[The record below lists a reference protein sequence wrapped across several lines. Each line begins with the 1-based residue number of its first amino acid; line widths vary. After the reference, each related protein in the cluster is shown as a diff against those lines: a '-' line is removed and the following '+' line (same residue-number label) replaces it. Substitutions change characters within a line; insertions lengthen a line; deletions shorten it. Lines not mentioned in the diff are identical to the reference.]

1 MILFSKELHVTAHNL
16 TDKPVT
22 RTIATKSNFLIA
34 GLSAVV
40 AATIAT
46 ALPVVAQSSAPVA
59 AAQPAAAPPAVV
71 QALPA
76 PVAAPIE
83 TLAPRGAPGSFADLT
98 ARLQPAVVNISTTQ
112 RVEVGRFPRFGGGN
126 GGGGA
131 TGPNSLEELFRR
143 FQEQQG
149 EDGRPVTREAT
160 SLGSGFVISADGYI
174 VTNNHV
180 ISGRDGQNAVD
191 TITVTLSDRRE
202 YKARV
207 IGRDSLSDLALLK
220 VDGQNLPYV
229 QFGNSQG
236 TRVGDWAIAIGNPFG
251 LGGTVT
257 AGIVSALH
265 RNITGGGAYDRYIQT
280 DASINQGNSG
290 GPLFDLNGNVIG
302 VNTAIFSPTGGNVGV
317 GFAIPAEL
325 AKPVID
331 QLRNGGKVKRGYLG
345 VQIQQMS
352 PAIAASLGLPK
363 DRGEI
368 VAGVESRGPA
378 QSAGVQQGDVVIRVA
393 GQEVTP
399 DTTLSY
405 IVANT
410 PVGTSVPI
418 EVIREG
424 KRLTLNARIVERPS
438 EAVLIGG
445 NEREE
450 TAKDSKQGTQ
460 PGAEAAQ
467 KSLGIGLQALSPEVR
482 AQLRLPESVKGV
494 VIGRVDPS
502 SSAAQEGLQRGDV
515 ILSINQRPVT
525 TPQEAADTVTSARKA
540 GRDTVL
546 LLVQRGNNPS
556 RFVGVKVN

>member
-1 MILFSKELHVTAHNL
+1 MTGPN
-16 TDKPVT
+16 T
-22 RTIATKSNFLIA
+22 RKSNFLIA
-34 GLSAVV
+34 GLSATV
-40 AATIAT
+40 AAVIAT
-46 ALPVVAQSSAPVA
+46 ALPVFAQVAAPAAQAPAAPASVAAPVA
-59 AAQPAAAPPAVV
+59 IDPG
-71 QALPA
+71 
-76 PVAAPIE
+76 
-83 TLAPRGAPGSFADLT
+83 LAPRGAPSSFADLT

-112 RVEVGRFPRFGGGN
+112 RVEVGRFPGF

-131 TGPNSLEELFRR
+131 GNLEELFRR

-149 EDGRPVTREAT
+149 EDGKPVTREAT
-160 SLGSGFVISADGYI
+160 SLGSGFIISPDGYI

-180 ISGRDGQNAVD
+180 ISGRDGQDVVD

-207 IGRDSLSDLALLK
+207 VGRDSLSDLAVLK
-220 VDGQNLPYV
+220 VDGQALPYV

-302 VNTAIFSPTGGNVGV
+302 INTAIFSPTGGNVGV

-331 QLRNGGKVKRGYLG
+331 QLRSNGKVKRGYLG
-345 VQIQQMS
+345 VQIQQMT

-368 VAGVESRGPA
+368 VAGVEARGPA
-378 QSAGVQQGDVVIRVA
+378 MAAGVKQGDVVLRVA
-393 GQEVTP
+393 GKDVTP
-399 DTTLSY
+399 DQTLSY

-418 EVIREG
+418 EVIRDG
-424 KRLTLNARIVERPS
+424 KQLTLNARIVERPS
-438 EAVLIGG
+438 EAVLLGG
-445 NEREE
+445 NERDES
-450 TAKDSKQGTQ
+450 AKADPDAAQAGS
-460 PGAEAAQ
+460 EAAQ
-467 KSLGIGLQALSPEVR
+467 KSLGIGLQALTPEVR
-482 AQLRLPESVKGV
+482 QQLRLPDTVKGV
-494 VIGRVDPS
+494 VIGRVNPS

-515 ILSINQRPVT
+515 ILSINQRPVS
-525 TPQEAADTVTSARKA
+525 TPQEAADIVAGARKA

-556 RFVGVKVN
+556 RFIGVKVN